1 LVDAE
6 SPASAPEPA
15 RVQTA
20 GRPPSNGSGGP
31 KKTAIIIERLE
42 KKPGT
47 PIAEL
52 AQAAYG
58 DATKQSQT
66 KVRSLLAALKKQ
78 GRVKKMRGKK
88 AGRWQIAT
96 YYSHAPDCAETTAGA
111 LCGVIT
117 RLAGSPSGIRQR
129 IVVHDTNPLD
139 GRQVATATAM
149 IRPGG

>member
-1 LVDAE
+1 MTIDGELSKARRRAQIKRSISDLLRQLPAADRQAVLAELLVDAE

-96 YYSHAPDCAETTAGA
+96 
-111 LCGVIT
+111 
-117 RLAGSPSGIRQR
+117 
-129 IVVHDTNPLD
+129 
-139 GRQVATATAM
+139 
-149 IRPGG
+149 